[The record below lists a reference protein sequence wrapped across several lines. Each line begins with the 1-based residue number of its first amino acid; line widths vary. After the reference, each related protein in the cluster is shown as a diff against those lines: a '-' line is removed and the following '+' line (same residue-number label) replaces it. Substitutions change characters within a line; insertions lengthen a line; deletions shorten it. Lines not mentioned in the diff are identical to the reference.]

1 VKSPAGLVGSLA
13 SRPGALTGPPEGATI
28 TAGAAAVRRRGR
40 FRSPEMAMAGRAGLT
55 AFTKRVHH
63 AVRSIP
69 YGSIASYGGIA
80 AIMGQ
85 PRAAR
90 AVGRALCML
99 EDGSDVPWWRVVNR
113 NGEISIKCSV
123 HGPALQRALLEGE
136 GIEFDRVGR
145 VDWSAYGWD
154 GSGVPDGVRVV

>member
-1 VKSPAGLVGSLA
+1 MKLVLRV
-13 SRPGALTGPPEGATI
+13 RP
-28 TAGAAAVRRRGR
+28 RGIANR
-40 FRSPEMAMAGRAGLT
+40 PQAKAAMAGRARST

-90 AVGRALCML
+90 AVGRALSML
-99 EDGSDVPWWRVVNR
+99 EDGSDVPWWRVVNP
-113 NGEISIKCSV
+113 NGEISIKGAV
-123 HGPALQRALLEGE
+123 HAPALQRALLEGE

-145 VDWSAYGWD
+145 IDWSVWGWD
-154 GSGVPDGVRVV
+154 GSGVRDEVRED